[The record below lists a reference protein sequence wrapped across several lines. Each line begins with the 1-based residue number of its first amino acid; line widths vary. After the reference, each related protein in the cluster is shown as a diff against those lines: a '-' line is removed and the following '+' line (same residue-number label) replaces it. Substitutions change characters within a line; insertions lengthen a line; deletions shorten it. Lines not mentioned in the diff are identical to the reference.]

1 VKPVVI
7 ELDIVAMR
15 YQYTVSY
22 NYLESTTS
30 FCTMG
35 SETIKN
41 VSEEKLLEFWNSINE
56 LKIWDWEKKYEELP
70 EPKLDGV
77 SWELKLRS
85 TKGESLYS
93 IGYENY
99 PENFNKLMEA
109 FDILVGLEFDEDNR
123 FYKDDED

>member
-1 VKPVVI
+1 
-7 ELDIVAMR
+7 MR

-56 LKIWDWEKKYEELP
+56 LKIWDWKKKYEELP

-85 TKGESLYS
+85 TKGKSLYS

-99 PENFNKLMEA
+99 PENFNNLMEA
-109 FDILVGLEFDEDNR
+109 FDTFVGLEFDEDNR
-123 FYKDDED
+123 FYKDDEG